1 MASRARRSRAMSS
14 GSTTGPSIPP
24 LGGRC
29 PPRTPRHCPPLGGR
43 CPPRTPRH
51 CPPLGGRCPPRT
63 PRYCPPL
70 GGRCPPRTPRY
81 CPPLGGLGVLRA
93 EDSVLPP
100 RGRPG
105 RGGNCRRPGLGRRH
119 DDHV

>member
-29 PPRTPRHCPPLGGR
+29 PPRTPRYCPPLGGP
-43 CPPRTPRH
+43 CPPTTPRY
-51 CPPLGGRCPPRT
+51 CPPLGGPCPPTT

-70 GGRCPPRTPRY
+70 GGRCPPTTPRY
-81 CPPLGGLGVLRA
+81 CPPLGGLGYCAPRTPTASPRTTRA
-93 EDSVLPP
+93 
-100 RGRPG
+100 RGK
-105 RGGNCRRPGLGRRH
+105 
-119 DDHV
+119 